1 LIQIDDYL
9 LPTFCQDVQNF
20 FELYTYWAQLSIC
33 LPDIGLLSK
42 QSINYDFGI
51 NNNGNKFGPFFM
63 KNVQN
68 LYQKYPLL
76 ETIHQNKN
84 DTHNNNNSNEKNN
97 TSIQNNNTFLTF
109 LKTNNITNNLTIF
122 TQNPIYISPTLCI
135 LPDRDLSTID
145 INQTQHDE
153 QSPKNPSNIHK
164 TLQECLQTDFITQS
178 HSIIIQ
184 FPLRQS
190 ALSSLA
196 TVLATPVIP
205 MKINASLNQ
214 GLSLV
219 QTTVNTITTFVSS
232 NEFNFSSN
240 NNNNNNFSSFLG
252 M

>member
-1 LIQIDDYL
+1 
-9 LPTFCQDVQNF
+9 
-20 FELYTYWAQLSIC
+20 
-33 LPDIGLLSK
+33 
-42 QSINYDFGI
+42 
-51 NNNGNKFGPFFM
+51 
-63 KNVQN
+63 
-68 LYQKYPLL
+68 
-76 ETIHQNKN
+76 
-84 DTHNNNNSNEKNN
+84 
-97 TSIQNNNTFLTF
+97 
-109 LKTNNITNNLTIF
+109 
-122 TQNPIYISPTLCI
+122 

>member
-1 LIQIDDYL
+1 
-9 LPTFCQDVQNF
+9 
-20 FELYTYWAQLSIC
+20 
-33 LPDIGLLSK
+33 
-42 QSINYDFGI
+42 
-51 NNNGNKFGPFFM
+51 
-63 KNVQN
+63 
-68 LYQKYPLL
+68 
-76 ETIHQNKN
+76 
-84 DTHNNNNSNEKNN
+84 
-97 TSIQNNNTFLTF
+97 
-109 LKTNNITNNLTIF
+109 
-122 TQNPIYISPTLCI
+122 LCI
-135 LPDRDLSTID
+135 LPDSDLSTI
-145 INQTQHDE
+145 NANETQHDE
-153 QSPKNPSNIHK
+153 KSPKNPSNTHQTHK

-178 HSIIIQ
+178 HSIVIQ

-190 ALSSLA
+190 TLSSLT